1 MVALSHKA
9 KQYGWFTL
17 KVFILGV
24 AFLFIYRKIISQ
36 EASSWN
42 IILDTVSSKSTAYLL
57 LFLGLTAANWFFE
70 IKKWQTITSFIKKI
84 SFFEAARQSLAA
96 LTVSLT
102 TPNRIGDYG
111 AKVFYF
117 EKQHRKKIVLLNFVS
132 NGFQLL
138 TTIVFGIVGLFLVFP
153 KLRIEL
159 SEYKLIAGFLILVLV
174 TLLAYLLRKK
184 EWFIK
189 GFTIKNVWNYFQKIS
204 FSIKLKTFTYSI
216 IRYLIFSSL
225 FYFLLQYFG
234 ANTTFLETIPFIT
247 SMYLVVSILPM
258 FLIFDVIVRGSIAV
272 WLLSIININETVI
285 ITTVF
290 TMWLLNF
297 ILPAIFGSIYVIN
310 FKRV

>member
-9 KQYGWFTL
+9 KQYGWFAL
-17 KVFILGV
+17 KVFILSV
-24 AFLFIYRKIISQ
+24 AFIYIYRKIVLQDS
-36 EASSWN
+36 ASWG
-42 IILDTVSSKSTAYLL
+42 IMFDAVKTKSFGY
-57 LFLGLTAANWFFE
+57 LFLFFGITIANWFFE
-70 IKKWQTITSFIKKI
+70 IKKWQTITSVMKKI
-84 SFFEAARQSLAA
+84 SFFEASKQSLAA
-96 LTVSLT
+96 LTVSLA

-132 NGFQLL
+132 NAFQLL
-138 TTIVFGIVGLFLVFP
+138 TTLIFGIVGLFLVFP

-159 SEYKLIAGFLILVLV
+159 SEYKLIAGFLILVFV
-174 TLLAYLLRKK
+174 TLLAYLFRKK

-204 FSIKLKTFTYSI
+204 FLIKLKTFIYSI

-225 FYFLLQYFG
+225 FYLLLQYFG
-234 ANTTFLETIPFIT
+234 ANTSFLDTIPFIT

-272 WLLSIININETVI
+272 WLLSVININETVI

>member
-9 KQYGWFTL
+9 KQYGWFAL
-17 KVFILGV
+17 KVFILSI
-24 AFLFIYRKIISQ
+24 AFLFIYRRILLHDS
-36 EASSWN
+36 SSWVVM
-42 IILDTVSSKSTAYLL
+42 LGSVKEKSIGFIF
-57 LFLGLTAANWFFE
+57 LFLGFTLANWFFE
-70 IKKWQTITSFIKKI
+70 IKKWQTITSVVKKI
-84 SFFEAARQSLAA
+84 SFLEATKQSLAA
-96 LTVSLT
+96 LTVSLA

-111 AKVFYF
+111 AKVLYF

-132 NGFQLL
+132 NAFQLL
-138 TTIVFGIVGLFLVFP
+138 TTLIFGGVGLFLVFP

-159 SEYKLIAGFLILVLV
+159 SEYKLITGFLIIIMISF
-174 TLLAYLLRKK
+174 LAYFFRKK

-189 GFTIKNVWNYFQKIS
+189 GFSLKNVWDYFQNIS
-204 FSIKLKTFTYSI
+204 FSVKIKTFLYAI

-234 ANTTFLETIPFIT
+234 ANTLFLDTIPFIT
-247 SMYLVVSILPM
+247 IMYLVASILPM
-258 FLIFDVIVRGSIAV
+258 FMIFDVIVRGSIAV
-272 WLLSIININETVI
+272 WLLAILHINETVI

-297 ILPAIFGSIYVIN
+297 ILPAILGSFYVIN